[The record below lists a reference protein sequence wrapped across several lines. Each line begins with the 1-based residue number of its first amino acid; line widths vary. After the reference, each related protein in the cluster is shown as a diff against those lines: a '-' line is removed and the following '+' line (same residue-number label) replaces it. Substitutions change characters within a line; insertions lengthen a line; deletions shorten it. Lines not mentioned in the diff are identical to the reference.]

1 VRHDKSFAKVTLV
14 IAALMSLL
22 TASPA
27 VAACTEPRYQT
38 GRDFTNDQLGLVA
51 LHVAVDRSDL
61 SVERLACLAEHLRD
75 RNPHWKRGS
84 VLIFGSLSAA
94 RDFVG
99 GNVEVPYQGRASNP
113 RQQAVLDAFW
123 DSQRQLRA
131 TYAFDVDK
139 AEQSLT
145 ISPFGTVGAELGA
158 VWDTTFRLPLR
169 GSERCR
175 LELKGRCV
183 MSIGRM
189 REYPIPY
196 PAEALR
202 RQISG
207 AVTVTATVARDGSIT
222 VGEVS
227 KRSSGTADDTLE
239 TAAVENLK
247 TWLVEPSARGESIR
261 ITYSYT
267 IDRSLMADSPS
278 IEQRHVVNAEDGR
291 VQVTFDLPDRIT
303 IRGFPRSPGV
313 EPGAK

>member
-1 VRHDKSFAKVTLV
+1 MRRDNSFPTLTLV
-14 IAALMSLL
+14 IASLMFLL
-22 TASPA
+22 AATPA

-38 GRDFTNDQLGLVA
+38 GRDFTNEQLGLVA
-51 LHVAVDRSDL
+51 LHVAVDHADL
-61 SVERLACLAEHLRD
+61 SVERLACLAEHLRA
-75 RNPHWKRGS
+75 RNPLWKRGS

-94 RDFVG
+94 RDYVG

-113 RQQAVLDAFW
+113 RQQAVIDAFW

-158 VWDTTFRLPLR
+158 VWDTTFQLPLR
-169 GSERCR
+169 GPARCR
-175 LELKGRCV
+175 LELGGRCV
-183 MSIGRM
+183 MSIGKM

-202 RQISG
+202 KQISG
-207 AVTVTATVARDGSIT
+207 AVTVTATVRRDGSIT

-227 KRSSGTADDTLE
+227 KRSSGTAADILE
-239 TAAVENLK
+239 TAAIENFK
-247 TWLVEPSARGESIR
+247 TWLVEPSARSQSIR
-261 ITYSYT
+261 ITYSYS
-267 IDRSLMADSPS
+267 IDRSLMGDSPS
-278 IEQRHVVNAEDGR
+278 IEQRHVVNTEEGR

-313 EPGAK
+313 ESGAK

>member
-1 VRHDKSFAKVTLV
+1 
-14 IAALMSLL
+14 MSLL

-27 VAACTEPRYQT
+27 VAACTEPRYQK

-51 LHVAVDRSDL
+51 LHLAVDHSDL
-61 SVERLACLAEHLRD
+61 SVERLACLAEHLRA

-139 AEQSLT
+139 AQQSLT

-169 GSERCR
+169 GPERCR

-189 REYPIPY
+189 RDYPIPY

-202 RQISG
+202 KQISG
-207 AVTVTATVARDGSIT
+207 AVTVTITVRRNGSIA

-227 KRSSGTADDTLE
+227 KRSSGTAADILE
-239 TAAVENLK
+239 TAAIENLK
-247 TWLVEPSARGESIR
+247 TWLVEPSARSQSIR

-267 IDRSLMADSPS
+267 IDRSLMGDSPS
-278 IEQRHVVNAEDGR
+278 IEQRHVVDTEAGR
-291 VQVTFDLPDRIT
+291 VQVTFDLPDRIS

-313 EPGAK
+313 ESGAK